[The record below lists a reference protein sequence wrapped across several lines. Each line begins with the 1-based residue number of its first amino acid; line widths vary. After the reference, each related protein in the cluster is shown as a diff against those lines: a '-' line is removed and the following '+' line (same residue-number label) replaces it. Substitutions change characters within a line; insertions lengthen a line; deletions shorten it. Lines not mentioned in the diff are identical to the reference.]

1 MLNIQRNEPFER
13 FLRYLYVMNSLSKYV
28 QETMKGLLTVLMA
41 LSGLLVS
48 AQVELSKID
57 GLYCTADGKPYTG
70 EYVTYHSNGHK
81 ATVYHLKEGHLHNT
95 ALTYKKNGTLDYSGS
110 YFYGK
115 KDGTWQQW
123 DDHGKLVATAH
134 YEAGSKTG
142 EWMIHDPFNNDGYLI
157 YYARDQFLSGRK
169 VDPTEWAV
177 LQRRN

>member
-1 MLNIQRNEPFER
+1 
-13 FLRYLYVMNSLSKYV
+13 
-28 QETMKGLLTVLMA
+28 MKGLLTVLMV
-41 LSGLLVS
+41 LSGLLGS

-57 GLYCTADGKPYTG
+57 GVFCTTDGKPYTG

-81 ATVYHLKEGHLHNT
+81 ATVYHLKEGLLHNT